1 MKHILSVLGISL
13 IIFGCET
20 VQPIVVNKPIKPSAE
35 LLSSGTF
42 ADFPKDTYRMPYWYK
57 DVNDDPVKVR
67 SVDFLTIE
75 DLLEV
80 KLGMTLNEVTKVVGK
95 KPFDIVYNQNDGY
108 NVVKYFYKKIYKIVS
123 DKTELDVKKN
133 STNNFQLGYDFET
146 AYLMFNK
153 YDKLDMI
160 LSEGNM
166 QKGLYVLEFAKETY
180 KRTTN
185 EGKMLI
191 NTNVISENKIT
202 EVKPIEVKRD
212 SLPVRIPIKK

>member
-1 MKHILSVLGISL
+1 
-13 IIFGCET
+13 
-20 VQPIVVNKPIKPSAE
+20 
-35 LLSSGTF
+35 
-42 ADFPKDTYRMPYWYK
+42 MPYWYK
-57 DVNDDPVKVR
+57 NVNDDPVKVR

-75 DLLEV
+75 DLLEI

-123 DKTELDVKKN
+123 DKTELDIKEN
-133 STNNFQLGYDFET
+133 STNNMQLSYDFET

-153 YDKLDMI
+153 NDKLDMI

-180 KRTTN
+180 RRTTN
-185 EGKMLI
+185 EGKFLI
-191 NTNVISENKIT
+191 NTNVNSENKMT
-202 EVKPIEVKRD
+202 EIKPIEIKKD
-212 SLPVRIPIKK
+212 SLPIRIPLKK